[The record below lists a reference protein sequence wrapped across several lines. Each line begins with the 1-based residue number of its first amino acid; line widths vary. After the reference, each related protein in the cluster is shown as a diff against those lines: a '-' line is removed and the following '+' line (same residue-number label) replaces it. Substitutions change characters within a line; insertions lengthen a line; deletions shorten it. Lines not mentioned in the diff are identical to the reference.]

1 MAFYFP
7 SARTDHVSN
16 NFTLRCRFDRRV
28 SWCLLL
34 GFTTFGALDM
44 AKGPARSWGFAI
56 GIIGAWALLREL
68 KTIDFPDFPEWP
80 DFSEWQIKGTQD
92 ALEEQS
98 EQLQTYEAERI
109 SDAQRIEATRASRQL
124 AVGNYGTVDGSLGA
138 FTGTWFETEGKAGDS
153 CHVVRATPHSSA
165 SWKMF
170 TGTYCRDARAQGL
183 LPPRA

>member
-16 NFTLRCRFDRRV
+16 NFTLRCRFNRRV

-34 GFTTFGALDM
+34 GFTTFGAIDM
-44 AKGPARSWGFAI
+44 AKGPARSWGFAVAI
-56 GIIGAWALLREL
+56 LGAWALLREIKDIKL
-68 KTIDFPDFPEWP
+68 PAFPDWPEWP
-80 DFSEWQIKGTQD
+80 DIQIKGTQD
-92 ALEEQS
+92 LLDERTED
-98 EQLQTYEAERI
+98 LQAYEAERI

-153 CHVVRATPHSSA
+153 CHVVRSSA
-165 SWKMF
+165 LGSNTWKMF